1 MVAHSHHHHPAA
13 AGRIARVGRWHG
25 CGPFRLHPILTMQQT
40 YRNIL
45 VLILGF
51 CGLHMLFKGKVFLII
66 ALTVLLLSAFSPRM
80 AVAID
85 KGWLWIGRKIGAVN
99 GTILLFVI
107 YYLLLVPIALLSRI
121 TGKDE
126 LRLKAPERSNFI
138 EQKHSYSAD
147 DLKNPW

>member
-1 MVAHSHHHHPAA
+1 
-13 AGRIARVGRWHG
+13 
-25 CGPFRLHPILTMQQT
+25 
-40 YRNIL
+40 
-45 VLILGF
+45 
-51 CGLHMLFKGKVFLII
+51 
-66 ALTVLLLSAFSPRM
+66 
-80 AVAID
+80 
-85 KGWLWIGRKIGAVN
+85 LWIGRKIGAVN

-147 DLKNPW
+147 DLKILGELRRGSA